1 MQIET
6 MDKYEINVWKDA
18 ELLSKEV
25 VEFESNEKCYDY
37 VMDKHYAPGT
47 WTGSHQNKNGVT
59 LNRPPLGI
67 RITWAKRT
75 KDNYIYKPKKLTA
88 EEKKLQRGLYDSI
101 TLETIKELGPN
112 EMYAKGRK
120 NYGPNPNETGYNEF
134 PGKGRK
140 TYIDGITGEKYT
152 PRDE

>member
-1 MQIET
+1 MKT

-88 EEKKLQRGLYDSI
+88 EEKKLQRELHDSI

-112 EMYAKGRK
+112 EVLAKVRK
-120 NYGPNPNETGYNEF
+120 NYGPNPDAKGYNEF
-134 PGKGRK
+134 PNKKTK
-140 TYIDGITGEKYT
+140 TYIDGITGRPYT
-152 PRDE
+152 RDE